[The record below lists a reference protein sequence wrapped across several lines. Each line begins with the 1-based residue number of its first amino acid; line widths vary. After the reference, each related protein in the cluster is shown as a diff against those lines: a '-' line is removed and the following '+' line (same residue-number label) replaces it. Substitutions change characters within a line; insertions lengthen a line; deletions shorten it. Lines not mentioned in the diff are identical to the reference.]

1 VGNPVRKVLRGADLA
16 QQKTP
21 LIAFPYAVVKKFG
34 DDQAGMLAALIA
46 YYGFLSL
53 FPLLLVLFTVLGLV
67 AGNDPSIQHQVTHSA
82 LAQFPIIG
90 NQLGNNIH
98 ALNKSGPLALTIGVA
113 GLLWGAQGVSQA
125 GQYAMAEV
133 WHIPMAER
141 PSFFSRLARSMALF
155 GVMGLFLLVSTALAG
170 FSTFGAHT
178 SALGLPAKIGAG
190 VISVGVNIVMFLLAF
205 RILTPKQI
213 AFREFR
219 WGAVVGGIGWTL
231 VQAAG
236 GYLVGHQLKTSS
248 QVYGFFG
255 VVLGLLAFIYMAA
268 QLTLFAAEVNV
279 VKYRRLWP
287 RGLVQPPLTEADKRT
302 MAALAKKE
310 QRVRDQEVVDVGFEG
325 EGASEQGGNGDR
337 LAARSGTQRNDR

>member
-1 VGNPVRKVLRGADLA
+1 MANTVKRVLRSLDVA

-21 LIAFPYAVVKKFG
+21 FIAFPYAVVKKFG

-90 NQLGNNIH
+90 NQLSGNIH
-98 ALNKSGPLALTIGVA
+98 ALNKSGPVALIIGLA

-125 GQYAMAEV
+125 GQHAMAEV
-133 WHIPMAER
+133 WNIPMVER
-141 PSFFSRLARSMALF
+141 PSFFSRLGRSVQLF
-155 GVMGLFLLVSTALAG
+155 GVMGVFLLVSTALAG
-170 FSTFGAHT
+170 FSTFGSH
-178 SALGLPAKIGAG
+178 SSSLGLPVKIAAI
-190 VISVGVNIVMFLLAF
+190 VVSVGVNALMYLLAF

-213 AFREFR
+213 SFREFR
-219 WGAVVGGIGWTL
+219 SGAIVGGIAWTIF
-231 VQAAG
+231 QGAG

-255 VVLGLLAFIYMAA
+255 VVLGLLAFIYLAA
-268 QLTLFAAEVNV
+268 QISLYAAEVNV

-287 RGLVQPPLTEADKRT
+287 RGLVQPPLTVADEEA

-310 QRVRDQEVVDVGFEG
+310 TRIPEQEVDVGFD
-325 EGASEQGGNGDR
+325 GDGSDTGR
-337 LAARSGTQRNDR
+337 ADRDRSAARRGP